1 VCLADNK
8 KAAHH
13 AAFPPGRCDH
23 PPSGFTRQIPKHVVK
38 PGYRSRQFPGFLNKP
53 PDLFCLVIRGLIFSA
68 AFFRLLCLGVLF
80 HCRSVPGSND
90 NP

>member
-1 VCLADNK
+1 MPLSRWADVII
-8 KAAHH
+8 HH
-13 AAFPPGRCDH
+13 QALH
-23 PPSGFTRQIPKHVVK
+23 QQTPKHVVK

-68 AFFRLLCLGVLF
+68 VFFRLLCLGVLF
-80 HCRSVPGSND
+80 HSRSVPGASD